1 MTERRRAPPAFRAAP
16 PAVYDRLHG
25 AIQSG
30 ELRPGTRLVEQ
41 ELASW
46 AGASRTPIR
55 EALARLEAE
64 GLVVREPGRGMR
76 VAELDAGMVAELYVM
91 REVLEGTAAALAA
104 RHASDGELAALR
116 GIAGLDRRPGKR
128 SAAQLAANNRR
139 FHETLYRAAHNRY
152 LMRAVSALHEAMAL
166 LGHTTLAL
174 HGRSGTAIDEHEKL
188 LRALEARDAAAAE
201 AAAREHI
208 RAAYRARL
216 ELMLQS
222 P

>member
-1 MTERRRAPPAFRAAP
+1 MNPRRARTAARPEVPPGA
-16 PAVYDRLHG
+16 YDRLHA

-30 ELRPGTRLVEQ
+30 ELRPGARLVEQ
-41 ELASW
+41 ELATW

-64 GLVVREPGRGMR
+64 GLVVREPGRGTR
-76 VAELDAGMVAELYVM
+76 VVELDAGMVAELYVM

-104 RHASDGELAALR
+104 RHASDAELAALR
-116 GIAGLDRRPGKR
+116 EIAKVDRRPGKR
-128 SAAQLAANNRR
+128 SPAARSENNRR
-139 FHETLYRAAHNRY
+139 FHDTLYRCAHNHY
-152 LMRAVSALHEAMAL
+152 LLRAVSALREAMAV
-166 LGHTTLAL
+166 LGNTTLGL
-174 HGRSGTAIDEHEKL
+174 TGRSETALEEHEKL

-201 AAAREHI
+201 SAAREHI

-222 P
+222 A